1 MVTAIRQASSSPGK
15 IEDFMATSM
24 RSIRNLQKQL
34 RDIGERYQNE
44 LAHPTTA
51 GPEEQEILMEFAR
64 QMSSVQRE
72 IDALQQ
78 SIMEHQTVEQLK
90 KDNYTHLKISSED
103 GNTLSTENS
112 DRRDSVTKKPQQS
125 GRVAKRE
132 DAVQSES
139 MPSVKEINPTSTA
152 GSVINTYA

>member
-1 MVTAIRQASSSPGK
+1 
-15 IEDFMATSM
+15 MATAM

-51 GPEEQEILMEFAR
+51 GPAEQEILMELAR

-78 SIMEHQTVEQLK
+78 SIMEHQAVEQLK
-90 KDNYTHLKISSED
+90 KDNHNHLKISSED
-103 GNTLSTENS
+103 GNTLSTGIS
-112 DRRDSVTKKPQQS
+112 KQRGSVTKTPQQG
-125 GRVAKRE
+125 GRVAKTE
-132 DAVQSES
+132 DAVQSEGTA
-139 MPSVKEINPTSTA
+139 SVTETNPTSTA